1 MVLPRGWGG
10 GAAGRSPPAL
20 AALSQVLR
28 LERSRRIGVVFPLE
42 KLARSLAPGADTA
55 RFRLFQP
62 GLAALQRA
70 ETLFRSG
77 RDHAIDYVSSAVR
90 MDHAPPPALPEVRT
104 KTGGPPPLRLPAVP
118 FSPAAALGERLPG
131 AGAGPGR
138 GRSTGLGG
146 TRGAPGAAAGRG
158 CPGRWPQRLRAA
170 GGEPP
175 AQDGCRQ
182 ALSAS
187 PAAGVL
193 HRPKQRGEIVLNPGL
208 VFAGSRSG
216 GQSVKNSGKRC
227 FSLPSL
233 LVRSWCQPRG

>member
-104 KTGGPPPLRLPAVP
+104 KTGGPPPSASPPCPSAPRPRWESGFPAPGPARAAGDQRALAAPAELRGRQQDAAV
-118 FSPAAALGERLPG
+118 PG
-131 AGAGPGR
+131 AG
-138 GRSTGLGG
+138 
-146 TRGAPGAAAGRG
+146 
-158 CPGRWPQRLRAA
+158 
-170 GGEPP
+170 
-175 AQDGCRQ
+175 
-182 ALSAS
+182 
-187 PAAGVL
+187 
-193 HRPKQRGEIVLNPGL
+193 PKG
-208 VFAGSRSG
+208 
-216 GQSVKNSGKRC
+216 
-227 FSLPSL
+227 
-233 LVRSWCQPRG
+233 

>member
-104 KTGGPPPLRLPAVP
+104 KTGGPPPPPPPRR
-118 FSPAAALGERLPG
+118 ALQP
-131 AGAGPGR
+131 R
-138 GRSTGLGG
+138 GRAGRAASRRRGRPGPREINGPWRHPRSSGG
-146 TRGAPGAAAGRG
+146 GSRTRLSRALAPKAEGSGRGAP
-158 CPGRWPQRLRAA
+158 CPGRL
-170 GGEPP
+170 
-175 AQDGCRQ
+175 
-182 ALSAS
+182 
-187 PAAGVL
+187 
-193 HRPKQRGEIVLNPGL
+193 
-208 VFAGSRSG
+208 
-216 GQSVKNSGKRC
+216 
-227 FSLPSL
+227 
-233 LVRSWCQPRG
+233 